1 MNDKFYQKIRRTV
14 LEGKLFSIDKNIIN
28 HTMKTSIG
36 FSGSP
41 IISRNNQ
48 GRLQVIG
55 IHTHKGFSPEYNSG
69 LYFNKEILGIF

>member
-1 MNDKFYQKIRRTV
+1 MNDEFYEKIRRTV
-14 LEGKLFSIDKNIIN
+14 LEGKVYSINNHIIN

-41 IISRNNQ
+41 IISRNKQ

-55 IHTHKGFSPEYNSG
+55 IHTHKGF
-69 LYFNKEILGIF
+69 